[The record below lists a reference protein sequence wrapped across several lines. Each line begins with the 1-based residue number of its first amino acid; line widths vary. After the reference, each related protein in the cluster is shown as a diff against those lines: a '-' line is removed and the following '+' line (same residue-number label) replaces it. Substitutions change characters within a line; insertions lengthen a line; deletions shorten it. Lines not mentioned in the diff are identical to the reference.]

1 MPLAAFSKTVTSI
14 FDAVLDER
22 LTPAAVGAVAKF
34 AGAAGATFLR
44 VNKLAGRVS
53 SVVRSGCFTGN
64 RADYLSYYSKI
75 DLFRPMQEE
84 APSGRLLLQ
93 LSECLPQTALRRDE
107 WYNDYVL
114 TGGVCDLL
122 GAKLCESRS
131 HTVIVGLHRAIGD
144 NGPFP
149 GNPKALQALMDPLQ
163 SAARLHLGL
172 IEIGYRSAIA
182 RGELDDLSAG
192 VIFTDPSGRIIETNT
207 LGEAILRLDDGLTI
221 RGGLICA
228 RRSFETA
235 KLASLIAN
243 ATGDGIAPTAGC
255 MLVGR
260 DRGRPALVVR
270 VAPVSAGQAGY
281 DMPMAMIL
289 VSIPAANRISE
300 RELSELYGLSPA
312 ESRLALALERG
323 KRMSELTADFGVQ
336 ITTLR
341 TQLSSILK
349 KCDVERQSDLVN
361 LIASIPLLDPA
372 PREKDTV

>member
-1 MPLAAFSKTVTSI
+1 MSSVTFSKTVTSI

-22 LTPAAVGAVAKF
+22 LTPEALHAVAKF
-34 AGAAGATFLR
+34 VGAAGATFLR
-44 VNKLAGRVS
+44 VNKLTGQVS
-53 SVVRSGCFTGN
+53 SIVRYGDFTGS
-64 RADYLSYYSKI
+64 RADYLAYYSKI
-75 DLFRPMQEE
+75 DSFRPMQEE
-84 APSGRLLLQ
+84 AAPGKLLQ
-93 LSECLPQTALRRDE
+93 LSECLPQAALLHDE
-107 WYNDYVL
+107 WYNDYAL
-114 TGGVCDLL
+114 NGGVCDLL

-131 HTVIVGLHRAIGD
+131 HTVIVGIHRAVGD
-144 NGPFP
+144 NGRFP
-149 GNPKALQALMDPLQ
+149 RNPETLQALIDPLQ

-172 IEIGYRSAIA
+172 IEIGYRSAIT

-192 VIFTDPSGRIIETNT
+192 VIFTDPSGRVIETNT

-221 RGGLICA
+221 RNGQICA

-235 KLASLIAN
+235 KLTYLIAN
-243 ATGDGIAPTAGC
+243 ANGNDNAPLASC

-260 DRGRPALVVR
+260 DGGRPALVVR

-281 DMPMAMIL
+281 DIPMVMIL
-289 VSIPAANRISE
+289 VSIPAANRVSE
-300 RELSELYGLSPA
+300 RELGELYGLSPA

-323 KRMSELTADFGVQ
+323 KRLSELTADFGVQ

-361 LIASIPLLDPA
+361 LIASIPLLDPP
-372 PREKDTV
+372 PRERDAV